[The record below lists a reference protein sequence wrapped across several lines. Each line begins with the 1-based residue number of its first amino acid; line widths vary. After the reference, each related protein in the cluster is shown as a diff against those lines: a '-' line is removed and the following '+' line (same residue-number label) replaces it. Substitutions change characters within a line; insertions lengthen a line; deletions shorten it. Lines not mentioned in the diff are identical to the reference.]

1 VQCLPSASSRVALFR
16 SPEFRDRSPSGSAR
30 PGWKEGTAFPGRL
43 RDYRYITRDNRT
55 YVIELRERTII
66 EEID

>member
-1 VQCLPSASSRVALFR
+1 L
-16 SPEFRDRSPSGSAR
+16 E
-30 PGWKEGTAFPGRL
+30 KEHRFPGRL
-43 RDYRYITRDNRT
+43 RDYRHITRDNRT